1 MDLFIPLNSLWINF
15 SKFPP
20 LQFWRAF
27 WTFYCTSGPG
37 WHRIGMDCPAWWP
50 RVDWGGIDSV
60 GNSTLLGLFTHP
72 NFINDESCTIL
83 VVGATAR
90 RAKGALFSNNTSPEN
105 VPNYQVRV
113 GNLNLQ
119 AGQCKPG
126 QCRPDKCKFKFSAL
140 TWAIGAFS
148 REGFLA
154 IKKRPP
160 LTFLPI
166 VHVLSVFLGW
176 QQRVGKNKKM

>member
-1 MDLFIPLNSLWINF
+1 M
-15 SKFPP
+15 
-20 LQFWRAF
+20 
-27 WTFYCTSGPG
+27 
-37 WHRIGMDCPAWWP
+37 
-50 RVDWGGIDSV
+50 

-140 TWAIGAFS
+140 TWAIGAFY

-154 IKKRPP
+154 IKKSPP
-160 LTFLPI
+160 LAFLPI
-166 VHVLSVFLGW
+166 VLSLYSLAETQPWGPCSEPFLTLVP
-176 QQRVGKNKKM
+176 RAESMENFADL